1 MSEHGKGTLVVL
13 EKVQSPPFY
22 PVIKPET
29 LFMLQLSSTGAER
42 CWGLLL
48 TEKNPKPPLQVP
60 MTLCRLTELANAPQA
75 GPEEKMII
83 QGNDSLGLGNDQA
96 KPVTEEHLTASLC
109 VSAHLHLLSFN
120 SIYHGIVTVRKK
132 SKPHSGYN
140 TW

>member
-1 MSEHGKGTLVVL
+1 
-13 EKVQSPPFY
+13 
-22 PVIKPET
+22 
-29 LFMLQLSSTGAER
+29 MLR
-42 CWGLLL
+42 IVL

-75 GPEEKMII
+75 GPEEKMVI

-132 SKPHSGYN
+132 SNRILVIIHDSSFQQSKPVEYSAQKEYS
-140 TW
+140 